1 MDDLYNWKP
10 DAKQAEAS
18 NRYLNAAFDAAPEAP
33 PERSLPGEMAS
44 GLKRGLY
51 ITAPQMIG
59 GAMKALSP
67 VDSGAYRTGMD
78 LQESAKAIAALPEM
92 QRGANS
98 HGIIGDSL
106 VTGAEGL
113 GQMAPVIAGGI
124 INPAL
129 GSGIAG
135 TMYGGSTYQDTKERM
150 LEQEGLDEAY
160 AAAHP
165 DDPRVKKVNRT
176 GLATGVVQ
184 AVGDAA
190 MSYLGGR
197 FLKGVFPAFG
207 KQTAQ
212 GIARGIASPGRETL
226 KRFGKAWGAEM
237 LGEGITEAAQDEG
250 QAAIERA
257 AGLKDAP
264 AFGTQALDSAQ
275 GGVGMAMLLGPLAGP
290 GHYSMFRDARQ
301 VQRALVDPSTDP
313 AVRTAAARVMGN
325 EIAKVDR
332 SAAANFLD
340 HANDAIGDEQQ
351 TGSAP
356 YALNLDDTALLEP
369 FVSAENTGP
378 SSGDSVRQFPA
389 ETPTP
394 PGTSLV
400 AREPAS
406 EPGQGGGIDDS
417 SPLTLNASPGVA
429 FDSDIPDF
437 ASPLAGMPPRQ
448 TSLQPIATP
457 GAPVGPLSRALAR
470 VMPDSALPEARPIA
484 PQVSLRGIAAPVID
498 AEYSEVRPALPAP
511 PSEMDKAQAW
521 AKDEVAAGRGLGLMQ
536 GYGTSDEQHAANILT
551 RYRKAVGGDQG
562 TVPSDQAPV
571 TNAESPVTVERPSL
585 LTPDASPSVASPLT
599 PDTSRS
605 KRRQLDPTKDDLVV
619 AMAKLG
625 GLDLKQAKE
634 QWGTTVSDDAKELN
648 RHAGRASGMGL
659 AYAFKSGGIPLDRM
673 REALVEHGYLPE
685 GATINDLAD
694 AVHAAARGS
703 HTYSNQ
709 ADVETLLDRAEQQ
722 WMDRHDFSQALELTA
737 RDLEDTDIPRE
748 DEQVVVEC
756 YRDVADV
763 LVDLFDELHI
773 ESYDDVKQLIMEVRH
788 EVRSTLANFTD
799 AQEIG
804 TEGETVTAGQAT
816 EGGAGTGQAVGDQRE
831 AAGGGEQRA
840 VTSEQPPVTN
850 NKEEAS
856 ASQPGETAQ
865 VTKTERIT
873 RNRERFEAA
882 REKYLKK
889 RLAESREPRE
899 QERFQK
905 ALEKLQKERTEREAK
920 DAKENPKV
928 DYAAFMSRIYR
939 SLEEDSRLQALA
951 TQVDRTSFV
960 AAYKS
965 AYKKAALEEMRALV
979 KGGQDAGDAYTSA
992 TKNSLPELADAY
1004 RDRVQAVGDQREAV
1018 GGREQRTE
1026 SSEQGSVN
1034 SGQEAPSLLTPDS
1047 SPADASRHRRFLERM
1062 LANARTERG
1071 RENWRKRLESLKA
1084 ISPALTAQQ
1093 ENTIRNL
1100 GPVGTRVESEHNPGT
1115 IYTIT
1120 KILPSGFITLD
1131 NGKWKNMDPVMFR
1144 VPGESGEKQSPE
1156 EHVIVGKTEQDE
1168 GSIDDHTRNGG
1179 TGQAGLERNQSGR
1192 VSGNGAG
1199 QRAGRTIGGSRATDQ
1214 ARNGHPDVRRSNDRG
1229 GSVGGK
1235 PESVHLPDS
1244 ETAEGSVQPVTPPV
1258 SEPRGIELR
1267 GDNPGNYRIT
1277 ADTRL
1282 GEGSRSDKIRT
1293 NLDAIRLL
1301 KQLEAEQR
1309 YPTRDEQHVLAR
1321 YVGWGGLKSVFDPK
1335 SQAAIDQKTRQEL
1348 ESLLTKEEYFEA
1360 RQSVLN
1366 AHYTSQEIIGAI
1378 YSVLDHMG
1386 FSGGNVLEPTYG
1398 SGNFIGLMPEH
1409 MAASSKWYGSELDPI
1424 TARIGQHLYPD
1435 AQLLQTGFQ
1444 NAEFPYGKF
1453 DLVIGNPPFGAERI
1467 TDSNKKRSDISG
1479 FKIHNYV
1486 IAKSGM
1492 HLRPGGVMAMVV
1504 TSRFLDTADPE
1515 ARNYLAKQ
1523 FKFLGAIRLPND
1535 AFVKNA
1541 GTEVTTDLVFF
1552 QKLMPGEYPDGQGQ
1566 GWLTTGATMTN
1577 ASGEEVTLNKWF
1589 AARPELMLG
1598 EPSMKGT
1605 MYGGHWR
1612 ENGPGEFTLNARP
1625 GQDTVAE
1632 LAAVIQGEAFDQLR
1646 DVFRPTADKA
1656 DAAAVSL
1663 QVNREDVG
1671 IGGYFQENG
1680 QLFMRQDDDEAGNP
1694 SFIELTAATPWTEK
1708 QALGETRLN
1717 RIKGMLALRES
1728 AYDLINAERFDLPN
1742 IELRRKEL
1750 NEVYDEF
1757 VKKYGFI
1764 SDSANASLMA
1774 DDVKIESGLEVNY
1787 RKSVSAARAKAL
1799 GTSPSPAKADKASI
1813 LKQRVFF
1820 PVKEVTSA
1828 GSVRDGY
1835 NVSLSERGRLDL
1847 EYIASLTGTTLD
1859 QVTKELAGE
1868 GLIFRDP
1875 ESGEWRQ
1882 EDEYLSGNVKAK
1894 LRLVEGREGFENN
1907 VEALKK
1913 ALPADVPADEIFVD
1927 LGATWVPEEV
1937 YREFADLLGIQ
1948 NPRILVSPETGM
1960 VKIVSHASVVTN
1972 DMNVLMQNEDY
1983 GIAELFNAIANKQA
1997 LVAYDPGEE
2006 RGTRVVNKGRTKALA
2021 PIGKRMSATFRDW
2034 IMADPIRAAKLAQLY
2049 NDTQNTH
2056 APRRYSGEHL
2066 KTVGANPAIR
2076 LRNSQRNSAWRM
2088 IQSPVT
2094 LLDHVVGAGKTFTII
2109 TGVMERRRLG
2119 LSRKPMIVV
2128 PNHLVGQWAADFLKL
2143 YPGAHILAATKKDFE
2158 KKNRRRLFAR
2168 IATGNFDA
2176 VIVGHS
2182 SFGFIP
2188 VEADTQ
2194 REILMEEIGYLER
2207 ALHQATTAEDK
2218 RTVRN
2223 ITERIAKKRE
2233 KIGDLMNRPADN
2245 VITFE
2250 NMGIDNITVDECFPG
2265 DTPVITDQGIV
2276 PIGKIVDEKLDL
2288 KVLSLNLSSRVLEW
2302 KPVVR
2307 HIPVTRKKSLV
2318 RVYHEAGHFTCT
2330 ADHKIW
2336 TGDSYVKASDLCDQ
2350 ELCFVRPGFSLPIIG
2365 ENKQRE
2371 AEILREPMRS
2381 EMEKCTAWCE
2391 RKIQQADGG
2400 HSGCLLEGKAITSII
2415 REDES
2420 EQPHEKSDHLGEN
2433 EKISDRPGNNESRR
2447 EWKNNSLSTDTCTCF
2462 GMGNGS
2468 GCENTSGMGIVRE
2481 NTQLLQSGYSKSAS
2495 HDCGGGGRTFS
2506 WDEKGEG
2513 VGQEEGSG
2521 IIRSRV
2527 VRVEVLQQTSGAGTV
2542 GGSADYQTVYDIE
2555 VADNHNYFAA
2565 GALVSNCHEYKN
2577 LEYSTSMQN
2586 ITGMGNPK
2594 GAKKSFDLYAKIQ
2607 YLRGKDGAVTFAT
2620 GTPISNSLV
2629 EMYTILRY
2637 LNRPGLKARGLDV
2650 FDSWAKMYA
2659 LIEPTI
2665 EYTASQKLKERQVM
2679 TTFDNLPAM
2688 LQLYTEFADVI
2699 SMKDLKR
2706 IYAEQIRQINK
2717 ETGGNEREEFPV
2729 PAVKNGGRYLDV
2741 ADPTPAQKQYMEY
2754 LVARADRLER
2764 LGGQNDPKTDNHLW
2778 LMNDARKMALDIRLV
2793 DPLAPGDQ
2801 DNKVNRAA
2809 RNIKRLYDAWHAD
2822 KGAQLVFCDLSTPIK
2837 GADKA
2842 AAKFIRTTLEVA
2854 GLNKDQRTLSLLEN
2868 LDFSE
2873 QWQLLKNRM
2882 ETELD
2887 RLNESADDSDEND
2900 QRREKLDKFLSEIS
2914 DEDLSLL
2921 LTADSGFS
2929 VYDDLKRTLV
2939 GMGIKENEIAFI
2951 HDANNDKQKD
2961 ELFARVNSGDV
2972 RVLIGSSKKMGA
2984 GTNAQERLVGL
2995 HHMDAPWRPSDVEQ
3009 REGRIIRQGNKL
3021 YERDPENFQVEIP
3034 AYSTRQPFDAVM
3046 WQILARKAGMLDDF
3060 RSGTKRLTEEATDS
3074 ANYAEFMAE
3083 STGNPIFREKFKLE
3097 KEIDEL
3103 ESTQRSVAARRMAAE
3118 RIVRD
3123 ADRMLADEQ
3132 REVNNRKRDLDE
3144 IGDTSSFQVD
3154 GKEYADDLSEAYNRA
3169 LAQYRLDFNE
3179 YETRLLPDYIAAKEQ
3194 IEAQDLDAKEK
3205 AAALKQLKKPS
3216 QPVKPSLARLAR
3228 TSRAAAAAVKVSDLL
3243 DDIPERG
3250 EVEFFCGGTQVVVD
3264 KQPGMRNG
3272 EYDFRVTINGHRVW
3286 DLGSNGLKRMSEAKL
3301 LALFSTGAIK
3311 AEVHAQY
3318 QRAIRS
3324 MQQLKASIADAQLT
3338 MEKVKFKDGA
3348 RLDQM
3353 RERYRQVVDEVNN
3366 LEQDLA
3372 EKREQNDNRYISG
3385 DRGRFGSQFS
3395 AASESV
3401 ASTPAATIEA
3411 ALKSALKSSRIPI
3424 RVVQSLSDL
3433 PRHIQIDMRLYG
3445 IEAIDGVFDPRTNVM
3460 YLVADYI
3467 PSVERA
3473 RELLRHE
3480 WFHAGV
3486 ADKELEALYRY
3497 YSRKDMARLERIA
3510 DERGFDLSSRSGR
3523 LEAAGELA
3531 AQLAETNPRNF
3542 YLARIVVK
3550 IKEWLRALGIHM
3562 EFGQAEVARII
3573 RDAIQRAQTG
3583 PELAQGD
3590 RGQAGSA
3597 YSATKG
3603 EPNNSSLRSEAIPRL
3618 VEPVISSH
3626 TSVEDVK
3633 KHPDYVAAKA
3643 GHTEAAFRLVSDL
3656 VNPST
3661 MQTVKD
3667 KVGEGAIFVAPH
3679 AEEMTGRNQI
3689 PMALA
3694 GYYANATNG
3703 SIDAEII
3710 QTNQVHHTGADA
3722 MQRLISRPVFDG
3734 DVVKN
3739 GRYVLV
3745 DDATTLGGTLAELA
3759 HYIIS
3764 NGGKVEGV
3772 VTLTNAMRNAKV
3784 IPNKL
3789 QTRTIERRYGDE
3801 IRELFHIDPNA
3812 LTAPEASYLIGFKNA
3827 DELRKRVAKAR
3838 QERSSRLLSKGIRTS
3853 ATEESLVSRQKNTP
3867 EDNNTPQYSTP
3878 EKQDAAIADHAA
3890 KIDAPGKVA
3899 TMTTTAFELAGM
3911 HIPQKLKASIG
3922 TFLSNPW
3929 FGSEGKPIRRTVVNL
3944 NIQRSHVRNE
3954 IISDLFR
3961 ASEGYTGVEG
3971 LHNILEKAT
3980 TAELKQFNELIKYG
3994 DRNDVA
4000 KTFTRDELYR
4010 GKTPFGKL
4018 SRTVVE
4024 AYKAFHQI
4032 VQATN
4037 RVRFEKLSEIA
4048 LVPYAKEP
4056 WYQELLDL
4064 LETRMRLDRELSP
4077 TEVGQLGKIL
4087 SSTRRRMSDVELFGD
4102 NNPTGKPVTKKVAD
4116 AYKKFMD
4123 QLAATSEPGLVRM
4136 AYKHITEYRGELD
4149 KLKNEW
4155 GYVKGYAP
4163 RMRKDGDWHVSVY
4176 RVDEDGNRTKVYM
4189 KPTMTEWQARSHVA
4203 KVQAD
4208 LKQYLKGNFAAGASY
4223 KVEYERNTATP
4234 SELLSD
4240 RGSEL
4245 AIEQLIMNAFD
4256 KANVFK
4262 TSAEDLASMKR
4273 AILDEVGKE
4282 IMAQGF
4288 GRHGIS
4294 REKTQIEGYRDDDYV
4309 SVLKEFISGMAG
4321 WLSKMQY
4328 AVEVNREAD
4337 RISAANPDDKVWVH
4351 DYFKDSMKNSTYL
4364 DEIAA
4369 TARSVGALY
4378 YLGFKASSSL
4388 LNAFQNYTVGQAVLA
4403 GMMKKA
4409 GRKGEP
4415 ILMLA
4420 KAQRDMVGFAMGK
4433 GTLTDE
4439 EQNVLRQAVRQGTAR
4454 AKAVRYVSGLGEQG
4468 FGGAWKRFVEIGM
4481 TPFSWVEQYVNREPG
4496 VLAAYR
4502 AFKTTPKGQ
4511 FDQKAFDLAEE
4522 FTNSS
4527 HFLMGNE
4534 NLPEMVRKM
4543 GALGKTLYLF
4553 QGYVH
4558 NYLLLMANALKN
4570 GEFEVIARSLGAI
4583 AALGGV
4589 FALPGA
4595 DDLDKW
4601 ITKWFGVSYKLK
4613 FKLWMR
4619 RHSREY
4625 GSVGE
4630 ALEAFVNY
4638 GAPSVAGVDMSRAIS
4653 VNIPYIPDPQLSIGD
4668 NVLKFFGVWGG
4679 MVKKPVMAVQALGSG
4694 QYYRAIENIM
4704 PEAGANPMR
4713 AYRQATTGAT
4723 TLAGKPIL
4731 DETGRQMRYSGT
4743 DVAKKIL
4750 GFQPMEVS
4758 QRTEMKSAERSLQDV
4773 WGDERKD
4780 HLAALRVARTR
4791 EELRTAIQDVIRW
4804 NYRLHQ
4810 SQAKGLVRPI
4820 SADSIQR
4827 ARRFTTTKADRS
4839 RMGWEQEYV
4848 D

>member
-92 QRGANS
+92 QRGATS
-98 HGIIGDSL
+98 HGMVGDTL
-106 VTGAEGL
+106 VAGAEGI
-113 GQMAPVIAGGI
+113 GQMAPVLAGGLL
-124 INPAL
+124 NPAL
-129 GSGIAG
+129 GAGIAG
-135 TMYGGSTYQDTKERM
+135 TMYGGSTYQDTKERV
-150 LEQEGLDEAY
+150 LQREGLDDAY

-165 DDPRVKKVNRT
+165 DDARVRKAKLT
-176 GLATGVVQ
+176 GLATGTVQ
-184 AVGDAA
+184 GVGDAA

-197 FLKGVFPAFG
+197 FLKGAFPSLG

-226 KRFGKAWGAEM
+226 KRFGTAWGAEM

-275 GGVGMAMLLGPLAGP
+275 GGVGMAMLLGPLAAP

-325 EIAKVDR
+325 EIAKVDQ

-340 HANDAIGDEQQ
+340 HAHDAIGDEQQ

-369 FVSAENTGP
+369 FVRTSNPGP
-378 SSGDSVRQFPA
+378 SSDDSVRQFPA

-457 GAPVGPLSRALAR
+457 GAPVGPLSRALAL

-816 EGGAGTGQAVGDQRE
+816 EGGAGTG
-831 AAGGGEQRA
+831 
-840 VTSEQPPVTN
+840 
-850 NKEEAS
+850 
-856 ASQPGETAQ
+856 
-865 VTKTERIT
+865 
-873 RNRERFEAA
+873 
-882 REKYLKK
+882 
-889 RLAESREPRE
+889 
-899 QERFQK
+899 
-905 ALEKLQKERTEREAK
+905 
-920 DAKENPKV
+920 
-928 DYAAFMSRIYR
+928 
-939 SLEEDSRLQALA
+939 
-951 TQVDRTSFV
+951 
-960 AAYKS
+960 
-965 AYKKAALEEMRALV
+965 
-979 KGGQDAGDAYTSA
+979 
-992 TKNSLPELADAY
+992 
-1004 RDRVQAVGDQREAV
+1004 QAVGDQREAV

-1612 ENGPGEFTLNARP
+1612 ENGTGEFTLNARP
-1625 GQDTVAE
+1625 GQDTAAE

-2006 RGTRVVNKGRTKALA
+2006 RGSRVVNKERTKALA

-2076 LRNSQRNSAWRM
+2076 LRNSQRNAAWRM

-2143 YPGAHILAATKKDFE
+2143 YPGARILAATKKDFE

-2188 VEADTQ
+2188 VETDTQ

-2233 KIGDLMNRPADN
+2233 KIGNLMNRPADN

-2250 NMGIDNITVDECFPG
+2250 NMGIDNLVIDE
-2265 DTPVITDQGIV
+2265 
-2276 PIGKIVDEKLDL
+2276 
-2288 KVLSLNLSSRVLEW
+2288 
-2302 KPVVR
+2302 
-2307 HIPVTRKKSLV
+2307 
-2318 RVYHEAGHFTCT
+2318 A
-2330 ADHKIW
+2330 
-2336 TGDSYVKASDLCDQ
+2336 
-2350 ELCFVRPGFSLPIIG
+2350 
-2365 ENKQRE
+2365 
-2371 AEILREPMRS
+2371 
-2381 EMEKCTAWCE
+2381 
-2391 RKIQQADGG
+2391 
-2400 HSGCLLEGKAITSII
+2400 
-2415 REDES
+2415 
-2420 EQPHEKSDHLGEN
+2420 
-2433 EKISDRPGNNESRR
+2433 
-2447 EWKNNSLSTDTCTCF
+2447 
-2462 GMGNGS
+2462 
-2468 GCENTSGMGIVRE
+2468 
-2481 NTQLLQSGYSKSAS
+2481 
-2495 HDCGGGGRTFS
+2495 
-2506 WDEKGEG
+2506 
-2513 VGQEEGSG
+2513 
-2521 IIRSRV
+2521 
-2527 VRVEVLQQTSGAGTV
+2527 
-2542 GGSADYQTVYDIE
+2542 
-2555 VADNHNYFAA
+2555 
-2565 GALVSNCHEYKN
+2565 HEYKN

-2882 ETELD
+2882 EGELD

-3034 AYSTRQPFDAVM
+3034 AYSTRQTFDAVM

-3324 MQQLKASIADAQLT
+3324 MQQLKASIDDAQLT
-3338 MEKVKFKDGA
+3338 MEKVQFKDGA

-3353 RERYRQVVDEVNN
+3353 RERYQQVVDEVNN

-3838 QERSSRLLSKGIRTS
+3838 QERSRRLLSKGIRTS

-4024 AYKAFHQI
+4024 AYKAFHEI
-4032 VQATN
+4032 IQAAN

-4102 NNPTGKPVTKKVAD
+4102 NNPTGTPVTENVAE

-4123 QLAATSEPGLVRM
+4123 QLGATSEPGLVRM

-4149 KLKNEW
+4149 KYKNEW
-4155 GYVKGYAP
+4155 GHVKGYAP
-4163 RMRKDGDWHVSVY
+4163 RMRQDGDWHVSAY
-4176 RVDEDGNRTKVYM
+4176 QLDEEGRRHKVYM
-4189 KPTMTEWQARSHVA
+4189 MPTRTEAGARRHVA
-4203 KVQAD
+4203 EVQAD
-4208 LKQYLKGNFAAGASY
+4208 LQQHLKGNYAAGANY
-4223 KVEYERNTATP
+4223 EVAYERNTATP
-4234 SELLSD
+4234 SELLTD

-4245 AIEQLIMNAFD
+4245 AIEQLIMTAFD
-4256 KANVFK
+4256 KASVFK

-4273 AILDEVGKE
+4273 AILDEVGKQ

-4294 REKTQIEGYRDDDYV
+4294 REQSQIEGYRDDDYV
-4309 SVLKEFISGMAG
+4309 SVVKEFISGMAG

-4328 AVEVNREAD
+4328 AVEVNREAE

-4369 TARSVGALY
+4369 TARSVGAFY
-4378 YLGFKASSSL
+4378 YLGFKASSAL

-4403 GMMKKA
+4403 GMLKKA

-4439 EQNVLRQAVRQGTAR
+4439 EQDVLRQAVRQGTAH
-4454 AKAVRYVSGLGEQG
+4454 AQAVRYISGLSEQG
-4468 FGGAWKRFVEIGM
+4468 FGGKWKRFVEIGM

-4820 SADSIQR
+4820 SAESIQR